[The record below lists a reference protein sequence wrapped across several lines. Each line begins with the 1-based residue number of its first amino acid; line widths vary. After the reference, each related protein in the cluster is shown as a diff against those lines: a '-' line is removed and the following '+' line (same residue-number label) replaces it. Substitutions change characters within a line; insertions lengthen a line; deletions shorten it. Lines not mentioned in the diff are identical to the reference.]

1 MLFDGFDVLFNIVF
15 ALIFCSVF
23 IILAYG
29 IITSIT
35 TWNKNNHSPQ
45 LNVSARVVAK
55 RTEVSHHQH
64 PNNGDISGSHGYSTT
79 SSTSYYVTFEVDS
92 GDRIEFSMS
101 GSEYGMLI
109 EGDAGTLKQKLGC
122 IRIVDLSANKDIRA
136 IKNKQFLTELFN
148 TMYSEWTVPKF
159 NKKNK

>member
-1 MLFDGFDVLFNIVF
+1 MGFGYGFDSGFGMTFGIMQVIVPIMFVLVF
-15 ALIFCSVF
+15 G
-23 IILAYG
+23 IILVTLIRG
-29 IITSIT
+29 IGE
-35 TWNKNNHSPQ
+35 WNKNNHSPR

-64 PNNGDISGSHGYSTT
+64 PNNGDMSGSHGYRTT

-109 EGDAGTLKQKLGC
+109 EGDAGTLNFQGTRYLGFE
-122 IRIVDLSANKDIRA
+122 RK
-136 IKNKQFLTELFN
+136 
-148 TMYSEWTVPKF
+148 
-159 NKKNK
+159 

>member
-1 MLFDGFDVLFNIVF
+1 MIFSAVFVILPLLLIVVYAFMDDAGYFTLGNF
-15 ALIFCSVF
+15 AKFFAHPEAINTFVYSIGV
-23 IILAYG
+23 A

-35 TWNKNNHSPQ
+35 TWNKNNHSPR

-64 PNNGDISGSHGYSTT
+64 PNNGDMSGSHGYSTT

-109 EGDAGTLKQKLGC
+109 EGDAGTLNFQGTRYLGFE
-122 IRIVDLSANKDIRA
+122 RK
-136 IKNKQFLTELFN
+136 
-148 TMYSEWTVPKF
+148 
-159 NKKNK
+159 

>member
-35 TWNKNNHSPQ
+35 IWNKNNHSPR

-64 PNNGDISGSHGYSTT
+64 PNNGDMSGSHGYSTT

-109 EGDAGTLKQKLGC
+109 EGDAGT
-122 IRIVDLSANKDIRA
+122 
-136 IKNKQFLTELFN
+136 
-148 TMYSEWTVPKF
+148 
-159 NKKNK
+159 

>member
-1 MLFDGFDVLFNIVF
+1 MGFFINGGFGMIFFLLF
-15 ALIFCSVF
+15 ALVIGVF
-23 IILAYG
+23 ILTAIRG
-29 IITSIT
+29 ISQ
-35 TWNKNNHSPQ
+35 WNKNNHSPR

-64 PNNGDISGSHGYSTT
+64 PNNGDMSGSHGYRTT

-109 EGDAGTLKQKLGC
+109 EGDAGTLNFQGTRYLGFE
-122 IRIVDLSANKDIRA
+122 RK
-136 IKNKQFLTELFN
+136 
-148 TMYSEWTVPKF
+148 
-159 NKKNK
+159 

>member
-1 MLFDGFDVLFNIVF
+1 MLFDGFDVLFNIAF

-23 IILAYG
+23 ITFGPATIQSVG
-29 IITSIT
+29 FFSFI
-35 TWNKNNHSPQ
+35 TWNKNNHSPR

-64 PNNGDISGSHGYSTT
+64 PNNGDMSGSHGYSTT

-109 EGDAGTLKQKLGC
+109 EGDAGTLNFQGTRYLGFE
-122 IRIVDLSANKDIRA
+122 RK
-136 IKNKQFLTELFN
+136 
-148 TMYSEWTVPKF
+148 
-159 NKKNK
+159 

>member
-1 MLFDGFDVLFNIVF
+1 MLFDGFDVLFNIAF

-23 IILAYG
+23 IILGYS

-35 TWNKNNHSPQ
+35 TWNKNNHSPR

-64 PNNGDISGSHGYSTT
+64 PNNGDMSGSHGYSTT

-92 GDRIEFSMS
+92 GDRLEFSMS

-109 EGDAGTLKQKLGC
+109 EGDAGTLNFQGTRYFGFERK
-122 IRIVDLSANKDIRA
+122 
-136 IKNKQFLTELFN
+136 
-148 TMYSEWTVPKF
+148 
-159 NKKNK
+159 

>member
-1 MLFDGFDVLFNIVF
+1 MLFDGFDMLFNIAF

-29 IITSIT
+29 II
-35 TWNKNNHSPQ
+35 
-45 LNVSARVVAK
+45 NVSARVVAK

-64 PNNGDISGSHGYSTT
+64 PNNGDMSGSHGYRTT

-109 EGDAGTLKQKLGC
+109 EGDAGTLNFQGTRYLGFE
-122 IRIVDLSANKDIRA
+122 RK
-136 IKNKQFLTELFN
+136 
-148 TMYSEWTVPKF
+148 
-159 NKKNK
+159 

>member
-64 PNNGDISGSHGYSTT
+64 PNNGDMSGSHGYSTT

-101 GSEYGMLI
+101 GSEYGIFKGQDIL
-109 EGDAGTLKQKLGC
+109 
-122 IRIVDLSANKDIRA
+122 DLSANRDIRA

-148 TMYSEWTVPKF
+148 TMYSELTVPKF

>member
-1 MLFDGFDVLFNIVF
+1 MLFDGFDVLFNIAF

-35 TWNKNNHSPQ
+35 TWNKNNHSPR

-64 PNNGDISGSHGYSTT
+64 PNNGDTT

-109 EGDAGTLKQKLGC
+109 EGDAGTLNFQGTRYFGFERK
-122 IRIVDLSANKDIRA
+122 
-136 IKNKQFLTELFN
+136 
-148 TMYSEWTVPKF
+148 
-159 NKKNK
+159 

>member
-1 MLFDGFDVLFNIVF
+1 MGFFINGGFGMIFFLLF
-15 ALIFCSVF
+15 ALVIGVF
-23 IILAYG
+23 ILTAIRG
-29 IITSIT
+29 ISQ
-35 TWNKNNHSPQ
+35 WNKNNHSPR

-64 PNNGDISGSHGYSTT
+64 PNNGDMSGSHGYSTT

-109 EGDAGTLKQKLGC
+109 EGDAGTLNFQGTRYLGFE
-122 IRIVDLSANKDIRA
+122 RK
-136 IKNKQFLTELFN
+136 
-148 TMYSEWTVPKF
+148 
-159 NKKNK
+159 

>member
-35 TWNKNNHSPQ
+35 TWNKNNHSPR

-55 RTEVSHHQH
+55 RTEVSHHQP
-64 PNNGDISGSHGYSTT
+64 PNNGDMSGSHGYSTT

-109 EGDAGTLKQKLGC
+109 EGDAGILNFQGTRYLGFE
-122 IRIVDLSANKDIRA
+122 RK
-136 IKNKQFLTELFN
+136 
-148 TMYSEWTVPKF
+148 
-159 NKKNK
+159 

>member
-1 MLFDGFDVLFNIVF
+1 MELTSKFERRNTMLFDGFDVLFNIVF

-35 TWNKNNHSPQ
+35 TWNKNNHSPR

-64 PNNGDISGSHGYSTT
+64 PI
-79 SSTSYYVTFEVDS
+79 
-92 GDRIEFSMS
+92 M
-101 GSEYGMLI
+101 
-109 EGDAGTLKQKLGC
+109 GT
-122 IRIVDLSANKDIRA
+122 
-136 IKNKQFLTELFN
+136 
-148 TMYSEWTVPKF
+148 
-159 NKKNK
+159 

>member
-1 MLFDGFDVLFNIVF
+1 MRRRNTMLFNGFDMLFNIAF

-35 TWNKNNHSPQ
+35 TWNKNNHSPR

-64 PNNGDISGSHGYSTT
+64 PNT
-79 SSTSYYVTFEVDS
+79 SSTSYDVTFEADS

-109 EGDAGTLKQKLGC
+109 EGDAGTLNFQGTRYLGFE
-122 IRIVDLSANKDIRA
+122 RK
-136 IKNKQFLTELFN
+136 
-148 TMYSEWTVPKF
+148 
-159 NKKNK
+159 

>member
-35 TWNKNNHSPQ
+35 TWNKNNHSPR

-64 PNNGDISGSHGYSTT
+64 PNNGDMSGSHGYSTT
-79 SSTSYYVTFEVDS
+79 SSTFYYVTFEVDS

-109 EGDAGTLKQKLGC
+109 EGDAGTLNFQGTRYLGFE
-122 IRIVDLSANKDIRA
+122 RK
-136 IKNKQFLTELFN
+136 
-148 TMYSEWTVPKF
+148 
-159 NKKNK
+159 

>member
-23 IILAYG
+23 I
-29 IITSIT
+29 
-35 TWNKNNHSPQ
+35 
-45 LNVSARVVAK
+45 
-55 RTEVSHHQH
+55 
-64 PNNGDISGSHGYSTT
+64 T

-109 EGDAGTLKQKLGC
+109 EGDAGTLNFQGTRYLGFE
-122 IRIVDLSANKDIRA
+122 RK
-136 IKNKQFLTELFN
+136 
-148 TMYSEWTVPKF
+148 
-159 NKKNK
+159 

>member
-1 MLFDGFDVLFNIVF
+1 MLFDGFDVLFNIAF

-23 IILAYG
+23 IILGYS

-35 TWNKNNHSPQ
+35 TWNKNNHSPR

-64 PNNGDISGSHGYSTT
+64 PNNGDMSGSHGYSTT

-109 EGDAGTLKQKLGC
+109 EGDAGTLKQ
-122 IRIVDLSANKDIRA
+122 N
-136 IKNKQFLTELFN
+136 
-148 TMYSEWTVPKF
+148 
-159 NKKNK
+159 

>member
-35 TWNKNNHSPQ
+35 TWNKNNHSPR

-64 PNNGDISGSHGYSTT
+64 PNNGDMSGSHGYRTT

-109 EGDAGTLKQKLGC
+109 RRRC
-122 IRIVDLSANKDIRA
+122 WN
-136 IKNKQFLTELFN
+136 IKFSRDKI
-148 TMYSEWTVPKF
+148 SWI
-159 NKKNK
+159 

>member
-1 MLFDGFDVLFNIVF
+1 MLFDGFDMLFNIAF

-35 TWNKNNHSPQ
+35 TWNKNNHSP
-45 LNVSARVVAK
+45 

-64 PNNGDISGSHGYSTT
+64 PNNGDMSGSHGYSTT

-109 EGDAGTLKQKLGC
+109 EGDAGTLNFQGTRYLGFE
-122 IRIVDLSANKDIRA
+122 RK
-136 IKNKQFLTELFN
+136 
-148 TMYSEWTVPKF
+148 
-159 NKKNK
+159 